1 MEKAKIP
8 FFKKADLDASI
19 GVFFD
24 GFSKV
29 IVAIAILA
37 GTFGL
42 DGGTI
47 FGTMMPGVFLTVII
61 LNGGLWLYYRKIAAE
76 RNDPNL
82 TAIPAGL
89 QAGRMFIWL
98 YSIMLPVFLSTGNAD
113 LAFKTGV
120 LAHLV
125 GGIVFIIGAFVV
137 PVILRIVPAGALF
150 GSLAGGAMAFL
161 IMQSMNGVLKMPLVG
176 WLSLIVLFI
185 IYLGKVEVKI
195 PAALIA
201 IVIGSAVA
209 WISGV
214 MEFGAV
220 TESLSSLNLY
230 IPHPVLDIFNP
241 QVISTMIPFLPIIIV
256 FSLNEVI
263 TGIQSVEQAKE
274 CGDTFFTTTKPLVLC
289 GIASIVGACFG
300 NPLAVSL
307 YWGYPGWKKME
318 SGTGYHLGIVALYAL
333 VGLTGLSAIINA
345 FIPEAVVLPIL
356 VFVGISSYSQ
366 AFEVV
371 DKKYFPAVIMASLP
385 VVMDFIVDNMR
396 EGALPGFVAFDPGSA
411 FVGLLVGCVF
421 VFIIDNNWKN
431 AAITNG
437 AALVLTGIGM
447 IHSPG
452 ILGTA
457 AYGPDMGFVQVY
469 TVLVIA
475 FAIMHFTGFNKKQIQ
490 EEIKK

>member
-1 MEKAKIP
+1 MEKAGIP

-47 FGTMMPGVFLTVII
+47 FGTMMPGVFLTVVI
-61 LNGGLWLYYRKIAAE
+61 LNGGLWLYYRKIAAY
-76 RNDPNL
+76 RGDPDL

-125 GGIVFIIGAFVV
+125 GGIIFIIGAFVV

-161 IMQSMNGVLKMPLVG
+161 IMQSMNGVLKMPFVG
-176 WLSLIVLFI
+176 WLSLMVLFV
-185 IYLGKVEVKI
+185 IYLGKVEVKL

-214 MEFGAV
+214 MGFGAV
-220 TESLSSLNLY
+220 TESLSNLDFY

-241 QVISTMIPFLPIIIV
+241 QVVGSMVPFLP
-256 FSLNEVI
+256 
-263 TGIQSVEQAKE
+263 
-274 CGDTFFTTTKPLVLC
+274 
-289 GIASIVGACFG
+289 
-300 NPLAVSL
+300 
-307 YWGYPGWKKME
+307 
-318 SGTGYHLGIVALYAL
+318 
-333 VGLTGLSAIINA
+333 IINA

-396 EGALPGFVAFDPGSA
+396 EGALPGFTAFDSGSA

-431 AAITNG
+431 ASITNA
-437 AALVLTGIGM
+437 AALALTGIGM

-457 AYGPDMGFVQVY
+457 AYAPDMGFVQVY
-469 TVLVIA
+469 IVLMIV
-475 FAIMHFTGFNKKQIQ
+475 FAVMHFVGFNQKKTA
-490 EEIKK
+490 

>member
-1 MEKAKIP
+1 MEKAGIP

-47 FGTMMPGVFLTVII
+47 FGTMMPGVFLTVVI
-61 LNGGLWLYYRKIAAE
+61 LNGGLWLYYRKIAAY
-76 RNDPNL
+76 RGDPDL

-125 GGIVFIIGAFVV
+125 GGIIFIIGAFVV

-161 IMQSMNGVLKMPLVG
+161 IMQSMNGVLKMPFVG
-176 WLSLIVLFI
+176 WLSLMVLFV
-185 IYLGKVEVKI
+185 IYLGKVEVKL

-214 MEFGAV
+214 MGFGAV
-220 TESLSSLNLY
+220 TESLSNLDFY

-241 QVISTMIPFLPIIIV
+241 QVVGSMVPFLP
-256 FSLNEVI
+256 
-263 TGIQSVEQAKE
+263 
-274 CGDTFFTTTKPLVLC
+274 
-289 GIASIVGACFG
+289 
-300 NPLAVSL
+300 
-307 YWGYPGWKKME
+307 
-318 SGTGYHLGIVALYAL
+318 
-333 VGLTGLSAIINA
+333 IINA

-396 EGALPGFVAFDPGSA
+396 EGALPGFTAFDPGSA

-431 AAITNG
+431 ASITNA
-437 AALVLTGIGM
+437 AALALTGIGM

-457 AYGPDMGFVQVY
+457 AYAPDMGFVQVY
-469 TVLVIA
+469 IVLMIV
-475 FAIMHFTGFNKKQIQ
+475 FAVMHFVGFNQKKTA
-490 EEIKK
+490 

>member
-1 MEKAKIP
+1 M
-8 FFKKADLDASI
+8 
-19 GVFFD
+19 
-24 GFSKV
+24 
-29 IVAIAILA
+29 A

-47 FGTMMPGVFLTVII
+47 FGTMMPGVFLTVVI
-61 LNGGLWLYYRKIAAE
+61 LNGGLWLYYRKIAAY
-76 RNDPNL
+76 RGDPDL

-125 GGIVFIIGAFVV
+125 GGIIFIIGAFVV

-161 IMQSMNGVLKMPLVG
+161 IMQSMNGVLKMPFVG
-176 WLSLIVLFI
+176 WLSLMVLFV
-185 IYLGKVEVKI
+185 IYLGKVEVKL

-214 MEFGAV
+214 MGFGAV
-220 TESLSSLNLY
+220 TESLSNLDFY

-241 QVISTMIPFLPIIIV
+241 QVVGSMVPFLP
-256 FSLNEVI
+256 
-263 TGIQSVEQAKE
+263 
-274 CGDTFFTTTKPLVLC
+274 
-289 GIASIVGACFG
+289 
-300 NPLAVSL
+300 
-307 YWGYPGWKKME
+307 
-318 SGTGYHLGIVALYAL
+318 
-333 VGLTGLSAIINA
+333 IINA

-396 EGALPGFVAFDPGSA
+396 EGALPGFTAFDPGSA

-431 AAITNG
+431 ASITN
-437 AALVLTGIGM
+437 AVALALTGIGM

-457 AYGPDMGFVQVY
+457 AYAPDMGFVQVY
-469 TVLVIA
+469 IVLMIV
-475 FAIMHFTGFNKKQIQ
+475 FAVMHFVGFNQKKTA
-490 EEIKK
+490 